1 MISRPIPTGS
11 WSDLKPWLD
20 AYPQLRQIIRE
31 LDRANSA
38 ASSGSHHAAAAAQS
52 AVAQLQ
58 RALDAD
64 PRLSEFVHTML
75 LHVGARDPATSSL
88 APNALNATLSSAASS
103 AASAAFDPLL
113 HSARSA
119 TAAAAA
125 AASTATSSTPS
136 VRITSAADW
145 QRVQGAAPM
154 SAAAAAAADSLC
166 GLPAELTG
174 DPLDPAYINQYLAMY
189 ALAKSQ

>member
-20 AYPQLRQIIRE
+20 AYPQLRQIVRE
-31 LDRANSA
+31 LDRVNSA
-38 ASSGSHHAAAAAQS
+38 ASSGSHLAVAAAQS

-103 AASAAFDPLL
+103 ASAAFDPLL

-125 AASTATSSTPS
+125 AASSATSSAPS

-145 QRVQGAAPM
+145 RRVQGAAPM

>member
-1 MISRPIPTGS
+1 MISRPSPTGS

-88 APNALNATLSSAASS
+88 APNALNATLSSSASS
-103 AASAAFDPLL
+103 ASSAFDPLL

-125 AASTATSSTPS
+125 AASSATPNAPS

>member
-1 MISRPIPTGS
+1 MISPPTGS
-11 WSDLKPWLD
+11 WPDLKPWLD
-20 AYPQLRQIIRE
+20 AYPPLRQIILE

-38 ASSGSHHAAAAAQS
+38 SAASGSTAAAQA
-52 AVAQLQ
+52 AVTQLQ

-75 LHVGARDPATSSL
+75 LRVGARDPATSSL
-88 APNALNATLSSAASS
+88 APNALHATLS
-103 AASAAFDPLL
+103 ASASASAFDPLL

-125 AASTATSSTPS
+125 SSASNAPS

-166 GLPAELTG
+166 GLPATLTG